1 MRRTCYS
8 KRERH
13 FFPLARPCKNK
24 ILMNWGW
31 KYKKI
36 ADSAKSFHKKF
47 RSDCKKKRK
56 KSIFIYCRVYQKDLI
71 LIASY
76 SLLKSATQWEL
87 RSIIIPLDKK
97 IRLKSLFCERREKIK
112 KRCSL
117 RNLFHDNKR
126 HPACLQVDMKF
137 NNNKRREKIHQNII
151 N

>member
-24 ILMNWGW
+24 ILINWGW
-31 KYKKI
+31 STKKLQILQKVFTRNFDRI
-36 ADSAKSFHKKF
+36 A
-47 RSDCKKKRK
+47 KKKRK